1 MAISKLKGEIL
12 ASNLTRNGVDLA
24 FETNLLY
31 FDVTNDRIGIN
42 TSTPSTSLDVIGNVQ
57 ISTTLNVIGAST
69 LATAKVSNLTSGRVV
84 TAGFVGELEDSALL
98 TFNGTILGIANISA
112 PSGDLTITAPGNINL
127 TADSDTSGGGLVDI
141 TGTDGLNIPD
151 GTTVERPTTGLT
163 AGVIRFNT
171 DTNAVE
177 VYNGISWVLVGST
190 VTGLITQLITGDG
203 GTVAF
208 TLTRASSAIALLV
221 STNGVIQVPNVDYS
235 TSGTTLTFSEAP
247 LSSDTVELRF
257 ITATTSVDGI
267 ADALGTTTVKAT
279 TSQVDIEIASTN
291 VLTIDSTAIKP
302 KTDIIPYT
310 NSTYD
315 LGSTTKKWDNV
326 YATLFTG
333 TYADLAEMY
342 VADEDYEPG
351 TVVSVGGEKE
361 ITASNLFNSHSVVGV
376 VSKNPAYLMNAEQE
390 DGTPIALKGKVKVKI
405 IGSVRKG
412 DRLAPSNVDGYAV
425 SNNQREAWSFAISLE
440 DSNENGTV
448 TAIIL

>member
-57 ISTTLNVIGAST
+57 ISTTLNVTGAST
-69 LATAKVSNLTSGRVV
+69 LATAKVTDL
-84 TAGFVGELEDSALL
+84 TAGGIVISGTLGELESDAEL
-98 TFNGTILGIANISA
+98 TYNSTTNTLGVPNISA
-112 PSGDLTITAPGNINL
+112 PSGNLTITAPGNINL

-151 GTTVERPTTGLT
+151 GTTAERPTIGLT
-163 AGVIRFNT
+163 AGVIRFNS
-171 DTNAVE
+171 DVGNLE
-177 VYNGISWVLVGST
+177 VYNGAGWIDVGP
-190 VTGLITQLITGDG
+190 TGLINQVITGDG
-203 GTVAF
+203 STVAF

-257 ITATTSVDGI
+257 ISATTNVGGI
-267 ADALGTTTVKAT
+267 ADALGTTTVFAS
-279 TSQVDIEIASTN
+279 TSQIDVEITSTN

-302 KTDIIPYT
+302 KTDIIPYA

-333 TYADLAEMY
+333 SYADLAEMY

-376 VSKNPAYLMNAEQE
+376 VSENPAYLMNAEQE

-440 DSNENGTV
+440 DSNENSAV